1 MSLSLLSFLWI
12 TYMYAPKYCIILC
25 SVYWELS
32 PLHWISKIYPC
43 FCMKP
48 YFINFSYVI
57 LFHCINT
64 SSFAFPQWLVM
75 LSIFFMNLLAIYMFA
90 LEKCVFRSFAQF
102 HLQYLCLFATELYE
116 PLILLLLWRFSVV
129 SDSLW
134 LHGLQHTRLPCP
146 SLFPGVC
153 SNSCPL
159 VRWWLIWRWM
169 YGITE
174 SLIYFGY

>member
-1 MSLSLLSFLWI
+1 MNCH
-12 TYMYAPKYCIILC
+12 YLC
-25 SVYWELS
+25 SHFYES
-32 PLHWISKIYPC
+32 HICTPLNTASYYIQSTENYTPSIGFLRFTHVFAWSLISLIFP
-43 FCMKP
+43 
-48 YFINFSYVI
+48 I

-64 SSFAFPQWLVM
+64 SLFAFPQWLVM

-90 LEKCVFRSFAQF
+90 LEKCVVRSFAQF
-102 HLQYLCLFATELYE
+102 HLQYLCLFAIQLYE
-116 PLILLLLWRFSVV
+116 SLISLLLWRFSVV
-129 SDSLW
+129 SGSLW

-159 VRWWLIWRWM
+159 VRWWLIWRWL